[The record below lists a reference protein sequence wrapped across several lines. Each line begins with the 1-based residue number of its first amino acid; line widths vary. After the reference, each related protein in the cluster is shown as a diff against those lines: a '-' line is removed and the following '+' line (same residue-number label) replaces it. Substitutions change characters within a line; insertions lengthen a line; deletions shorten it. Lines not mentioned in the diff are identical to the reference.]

1 MDMILKRPAV
11 AVLII
16 LACFLNPTETTL
28 GKSKADSNT
37 SMKTLTISGL
47 QMPVTNDVARN
58 EKRILEAIKKAA
70 EAGADFLVTPEGSL
84 SGYTPNFDRVQV
96 AGAVERLAAAA
107 KEHKVG
113 LLLGTCF
120 KELTDGNEQCYNQVR
135 VYTPQGEYLGYH
147 AKILRCSKL
156 DSPGSGEMTDYAEGR
171 LRTFE
176 WNGISFG
183 ILICNDFWATPGY
196 TTIPNP
202 YLPWQLKQMGAQLIF
217 HHINS
222 GTRPEVSGLSGIKRK
237 SLGQI
242 AWHLYCRGKC
252 RRRKGEDQCQF
263 RSCRAEGRTR
273 NHRAG
278 RRRAVFHL
286 QNPDSRL
293 TNLNRGGIKSPRLF
307 NCSAFYYLATCPA

>member
-1 MDMILKRPAV
+1 MDIILKRLAV

-16 LACFLNPTETTL
+16 LVCFLNLTETTL

-58 EKRILEAIKKAA
+58 EKRILDAIKKAA
-70 EAGADFLVTPEGSL
+70 KAGADFLVTPEGSV

-96 AGAVERLAAAA
+96 AQAVERLAAAA

-176 WNGISFG
+176 WNGIRFG

-196 TTIPNP
+196 TTMPNP

-222 GTRPEVSGLSGIKRK
+222 GTDQQYRAFHESSVNLWAKKLGIYIVEVNAAGEKEKTNASSGLVGP
-237 SLGQI
+237 
-242 AWHLYCRGKC
+242 
-252 RRRKGEDQCQF
+252 KGERETIVPDVGEQF
-263 RSCRAEGRTR
+263 FTCKIKIA
-273 NHRAG
+273 
-278 RRRAVFHL
+278 
-286 QNPDSRL
+286 P
-293 TNLNRGGIKSPRLF
+293 TN
-307 NCSAFYYLATCPA
+307 

>member
-1 MDMILKRPAV
+1 MDMILKRPSA

-16 LACFLNPTETTL
+16 LVCFLNLTETTL
-28 GKSKADSNT
+28 GKSKADSND
-37 SMKTLTISGL
+37 SIKTLTISGL

-58 EKRILEAIKKAA
+58 EKRILEAIKKASK
-70 EAGADFLVTPEGSL
+70 AGADFLVTPEGSL
-84 SGYTPNFDRVQV
+84 SGYTPNFDRLQV
-96 AGAVERLAAAA
+96 AGAVERLTAAA

-120 KELTDGNEQCYNQVR
+120 KELTDGKEQCYNQVR

-147 AKILRCSKL
+147 AKILRCSDL
-156 DSPGSGEMTDYAEGR
+156 NSPGSGEMTDYAQGR

-217 HHINS
+217 HSINS
-222 GTRPEVSGLSGIKRK
+222 GTDQKYRAFHESNVNLWAKALGIYIVEVNAAGKNKNEKTNASSGLVGPK
-237 SLGQI
+237 GQRDAIVPDVGEQFFTCKIRI
-242 AWHLYCRGKC
+242 A
-252 RRRKGEDQCQF
+252 D
-263 RSCRAEGRTR
+263 
-273 NHRAG
+273 
-278 RRRAVFHL
+278 
-286 QNPDSRL
+286 
-293 TNLNRGGIKSPRLF
+293 
-307 NCSAFYYLATCPA
+307 

>member
-1 MDMILKRPAV
+1 MDMILKRSSV
-11 AVLII
+11 SVLIF
-16 LACFLNPTETTL
+16 LVYFLNPTEMTF

-37 SMKTLTISGL
+37 NMKTLTISGL

-70 EAGADFLVTPEGSL
+70 KAGADFLVTPEGSL
-84 SGYTPNFDRVQV
+84 SGYTPNFDRLQV

-113 LLLGTCF
+113 LLLGTCY
-120 KELTDGNEQCYNQVR
+120 KELTNGKEQCYNQVR

-147 AKILRCSKL
+147 AKILLCSDL
-156 DSPGSGEMTDYAEGR
+156 NSPGSGEMADYVEGR

-202 YLPWQLKQMGAQLIF
+202 YLPWQLKKMGAQLIF

-222 GTRPEVSGLSGIKRK
+222 GTDQRYREFQESSVNLWAQKLGIYIVEVNAADEKKKANASSGLVGPQGKRETVVADVGEQFFTCK
-237 SLGQI
+237 IPI
-242 AWHLYCRGKC
+242 A
-252 RRRKGEDQCQF
+252 D
-263 RSCRAEGRTR
+263 
-273 NHRAG
+273 
-278 RRRAVFHL
+278 
-286 QNPDSRL
+286 
-293 TNLNRGGIKSPRLF
+293 
-307 NCSAFYYLATCPA
+307 

>member
-1 MDMILKRPAV
+1 
-11 AVLII
+11 
-16 LACFLNPTETTL
+16 
-28 GKSKADSNT
+28 
-37 SMKTLTISGL
+37 MKTLTISGL

-58 EKRILEAIKKAA
+58 EKHILGAIKKAA
-70 EAGADFLVTPEGSL
+70 KAGADFLVTPEGSL
-84 SGYTPNFDRVQV
+84 SSYTPNFDRLQV
-96 AGAVERLAAAA
+96 AQAVERLAAAA

-120 KELTDGNEQCYNQVR
+120 KELTSGKEQCYDQVR

-147 AKILRCSKL
+147 AKILLCSKL
-156 DSPGSGEMTDYAEGR
+156 DSPGSGEMADYAEGR

-222 GTRPEVSGLSGIKRK
+222 GTDQKLRAFHESSVNLWAK
-237 SLGQI
+237 SLGIYIVEVNAAGEKEKTNARSGLVGPQGKRETIVPDVGEQFFTCKIQI
-242 AWHLYCRGKC
+242 AVE
-252 RRRKGEDQCQF
+252 RKISDPSTGSGQ
-263 RSCRAEGRTR
+263 
-273 NHRAG
+273 
-278 RRRAVFHL
+278 VL
-286 QNPDSRL
+286 QL
-293 TNLNRGGIKSPRLF
+293 LI
-307 NCSAFYYLATCPA
+307 

>member
-1 MDMILKRPAV
+1 MDIILKRLTV
-11 AVLII
+11 AVLIF
-16 LACFLNPTETTL
+16 LVCFLNPTEMTL
-28 GKSKADSNT
+28 GKCKANSNDSI
-37 SMKTLTISGL
+37 KTLTISGL

-58 EKRILEAIKKAA
+58 EKHILGAIKKAA
-70 EAGADFLVTPEGSL
+70 KAGADFLVTPEGSL
-84 SGYTPNFDRVQV
+84 SSYTPNFDRLQV
-96 AGAVERLAAAA
+96 AQAVERLAAAA

-120 KELTDGNEQCYNQVR
+120 KELTNGKEQCYNQVR

-147 AKILRCSKL
+147 AKILLCSKL
-156 DSPGSGEMTDYAEGR
+156 DSPGSGEMADYAEGR

-222 GTRPEVSGLSGIKRK
+222 GTDQKYRDFQESSVNLWAK
-237 SLGQI
+237 SLGIYIVEVNAAGEKEKTNARSGLVGPQGKRETIVPDVGEQFFTCKIQI
-242 AWHLYCRGKC
+242 AVE
-252 RRRKGEDQCQF
+252 RKISDPSTGSGQ
-263 RSCRAEGRTR
+263 
-273 NHRAG
+273 
-278 RRRAVFHL
+278 VL
-286 QNPDSRL
+286 QL
-293 TNLNRGGIKSPRLF
+293 LI
-307 NCSAFYYLATCPA
+307 